1 MLAFSFQ
8 KGDYMVDKVNN
19 ILQVFRQNGFLTYK
33 QIIEKE
39 LSYKTILKMAREGII
54 EIEEKGLYRLPDTY
68 LDEFFILQ
76 YRFPKGIFSLETA
89 LFLQGLSLTIP
100 FEITMSF
107 PYGTNTKNIKK
118 AGVRPIILRSNFDEG
133 VIEIE
138 RISGQSIKVY
148 ERERILVEC
157 LRAVHQVDVQIVAP
171 AFKKYFQSN
180 QVNVSKLFYY
190 AQLFKVMDKLQ
201 AYTEVLYS

>member
-1 MLAFSFQ
+1 
-8 KGDYMVDKVNN
+8 MVDKVNN

-54 EIEEKGLYRLPDTY
+54 EIEEKGLYRLPDFY

-107 PYGTNTKNIKK
+107 PYGTNTKNIKEE
-118 AGVRPIILRSNFDEG
+118 GVRPIILRSNFDEG
-133 VIEIE
+133 IIEIE

-157 LRAVHQVDVQIVAP
+157 LRSVHQVDVQIIAP

-201 AYTEVLYS
+201 AYIEVLY

>member
-1 MLAFSFQ
+1 
-8 KGDYMVDKVNN
+8 MVDKVNN

-54 EIEEKGLYRLPDTY
+54 EIEEKGLYRLPDFY

-133 VIEIE
+133 ITEIE

-157 LRAVHQVDVQIVAP
+157 LRSVHQVDVQIIAS

-201 AYTEVLYS
+201 AYIEVLY

>member
-1 MLAFSFQ
+1 
-8 KGDYMVDKVNN
+8 MVEKVNN
-19 ILQVFRQNGFLTYK
+19 IMQAFSQNGFLTYK
-33 QIIEKE
+33 QIVAKE
-39 LSYKTILKMAREGII
+39 LSYKTVLKMVKEGII
-54 EIEEKGLYRLPDTY
+54 EIEEKGLYRLPDIY

-89 LFLQGLSLTIP
+89 LFLHGLSLTIP

-107 PYGTNTKNIKK
+107 PYGTNTKNIKE
-118 AGVRPIILRSNFDEG
+118 AGVRPIILRSNFDG
-133 VIEIE
+133 DIKEIE

-148 ERERILVEC
+148 ERERVLVEC
-157 LRAVHQVDVQIVAP
+157 LRSVYQVDVQIIAP

-190 AQLFKVMDKLQ
+190 AQLFKVLDKLQ
-201 AYTEVLYS
+201 AYTEVLY